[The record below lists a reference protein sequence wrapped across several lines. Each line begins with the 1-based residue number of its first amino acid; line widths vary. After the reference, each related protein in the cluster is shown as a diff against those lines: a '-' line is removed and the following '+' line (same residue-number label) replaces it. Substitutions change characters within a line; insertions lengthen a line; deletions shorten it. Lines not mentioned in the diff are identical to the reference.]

1 MTVVPSGGGSATGQ
15 EPFACDF
22 HIHNVRNYMRDVDMN
37 ERGKQLI
44 APVLLL
50 GFTTC
55 GSAMAADEP
64 AAPAAAAE
72 PAKPAPGTLAGV
84 LDASGITATGYV
96 AASYYHSN
104 GYSTYHQFDNKHDSF
119 QLDQAALTIAFQ
131 PKEGFGAL
139 VNVAAGEDMKI
150 LNAAEGS
157 NPNTFD
163 VVQGFIQYATG
174 PLTVIAGKYVTLVG
188 AEVIA
193 PTGNTNFSRSLLF
206 FAEPLT
212 HTGIRATYAASDT
225 LSVVAGANN
234 GWNYSSL
241 STSGSKTAE
250 LGVAW
255 TPSKA
260 FSLTAQA
267 YVGKDPTFDAQ
278 RTLVD
283 AVATYS
289 ATDALTLILSFDW
302 GKQKQHAAGDPD
314 LDWNGAA
321 FYTNYALNDQWR
333 VSLRLEY
340 LDDKEGFVSGIVGTA
355 QKFKEGTVTFGYA
368 PVKSFELRMEAR
380 YDKSDKS
387 TFVRKITTDTSIN
400 PFADSQ
406 TGVALQGV
414 YKF

>member
-1 MTVVPSGGGSATGQ
+1 
-15 EPFACDF
+15 
-22 HIHNVRNYMRDVDMN
+22 MN
-37 ERGKQLI
+37 HMNNSGKQLI
-44 APVLLL
+44 ASAAML
-50 GFTTC
+50 GFVAC
-55 GSAMAADEP
+55 NVAIAED
-64 AAPAAAAE
+64 E
-72 PAKPAPGTLAGV
+72 PAKPAATAGPSVSDV
-84 LDASGITATGYV
+84 LTASGITESGYV

-104 GYSTYHQFDNKHDSF
+104 GYNTYHQFDNKHDSF
-119 QLDQAALTIAFQ
+119 QLDQAGLTIAFQ

-139 VNVAAGEDMKI
+139 VNVAAGDDMKI
-150 LNAAEGS
+150 LNAAEGGS
-157 NPNTFD
+157 PNTFD
-163 VVQGFIQYATG
+163 VVQAFAQYASG
-174 PLTVIAGKYVTLVG
+174 PLTVIAGKYVTLAG

-193 PTGNTNFSRSLLF
+193 PIGNTNFSRSLLF

-212 HTGIRATYAASDT
+212 HTGVRVTYAASDT
-225 LSVVAGANN
+225 LNIVGGVNN

-255 TPSKA
+255 TPSKT
-260 FSLTAQA
+260 FSLAAQA

-289 ATDALTLILSFDW
+289 ATDALTLVLSYDW
-302 GKQKQHAAGDPD
+302 GKQEQHAAGDPD
-314 LDWNGAA
+314 LDWNGVA

-340 LDDKEGFVSGIVGTA
+340 LDDKDGFVSGLVGTS
-355 QKFKEGTVTFGYA
+355 QKLKEGTLTFGYA

-380 YDKSDKS
+380 YDKSDKA
-387 TFVRKITTDTSIN
+387 TFVRSINAEETVN

-406 TGVALQGV
+406 TGFALQGV

>member
-1 MTVVPSGGGSATGQ
+1 
-15 EPFACDF
+15 
-22 HIHNVRNYMRDVDMN
+22 MN
-37 ERGKQLI
+37 KCGKQLI
-44 APVLLL
+44 APALML
-50 GFTTC
+50 GITTC
-55 GSAMAADEP
+55 AAALATDEPAAPAAEP

-72 PAKPAPGTLAGV
+72 PAKPAPGTLTGV

-96 AASYYHSN
+96 AASYYYSN
-104 GYSTYHQFDNKHDSF
+104 GYSTYHEFDDKHDSF

-150 LNAAEGS
+150 LNAAEG
-157 NPNTFD
+157 NDPNTFD
-163 VVQGFIQYATG
+163 VVQGFVQYATG
-174 PLTVIAGKYVTLVG
+174 PLTVIGGKFVTLAG

-206 FAEPLT
+206 YAEPMT

-225 LSVVAGANN
+225 LSLIAGVNN
-234 GWNYSSL
+234 GWNYSSV
-241 STSGSKTAE
+241 STSGPKTAE
-250 LGVAW
+250 LGVTW
-255 TPSKA
+255 TPSEA

-267 YVGKDPTFDAQ
+267 YVGNDPTFDAQ

-283 AVATYS
+283 TVATYS
-289 ATDALTLILSFDW
+289 ATDALTFILSVDW
-302 GKQKQHAAGDPD
+302 GKQEQHAAGDPE

-340 LDDKEGFVSGIVGTA
+340 LDDEDGFVSGIIGTA
-355 QKFKEGTVTFGYA
+355 QKLKEGTLTFGYA

-387 TFVRKITTDTSIN
+387 TFVRTITTDPNIN

-406 TGVALQGV
+406 TGVGLQGV

>member
-1 MTVVPSGGGSATGQ
+1 M
-15 EPFACDF
+15 
-22 HIHNVRNYMRDVDMN
+22 NV
-37 ERGKQLI
+37 RGKQLI
-44 APVLLL
+44 APLLLL

-55 GSAMAADEP
+55 GSAMAADES

-84 LDASGITATGYV
+84 LDASGITATGHA

-163 VVQGFIQYATG
+163 VVQGFVQYATG
-174 PLTVIAGKYVTLVG
+174 PLTVIAGKYVTLAG

-212 HTGIRATYAASDT
+212 HTGVRATYAASDT
-225 LSVVAGANN
+225 LSVVAGVNN

-340 LDDKEGFVSGIVGTA
+340 LDDKEGFVSGILGTA
-355 QKFKEGTVTFGYA
+355 QKLKEGTVTFGYA

>member
-1 MTVVPSGGGSATGQ
+1 MNGMKKSA
-15 EPFACDF
+15 
-22 HIHNVRNYMRDVDMN
+22 
-37 ERGKQLI
+37 KQL
-44 APVLLL
+44 L
-50 GFTTC
+50 
-55 GSAMAADEP
+55 
-64 AAPAAAAE
+64 APALMLSIATYGVAAAEQE
-72 PAKPAPGTLAGV
+72 PAKPAATSASSLSDV
-84 LDASGITATGYV
+84 LTASGITESGYV

-104 GYSTYHQFDNKHDSF
+104 GYNTDHQFDNKHDSF
-119 QLDQAALTIAFQ
+119 QLDQAGLTIAFQ

-139 VNVAAGEDMKI
+139 VNIAAGEDMKI

-163 VVQGFIQYATG
+163 VVQAFAQYAAG
-174 PLTVIAGKYVTLVG
+174 PLTVIAGKYVTLAG

-193 PTGNTNFSRSLLF
+193 STGNTNFSRSFLF

-212 HTGIRATYAASDT
+212 HTGIRATYSATDT
-225 LSVVAGANN
+225 LNIVAGVNN

-255 TPSKA
+255 TPSKT
-260 FSLTAQA
+260 FSLAAQA
-267 YVGKDPTFDAQ
+267 YVGKDPAFDAQ

-289 ATDALTLILSFDW
+289 VTDALTLVLSYDW

-314 LDWNGAA
+314 LDWNGVA

-340 LDDKEGFVSGIVGTA
+340 LDDKEGFVSGLVGTP
-355 QKFKEGTVTFGYA
+355 QKLKEGTLTFGYD
-368 PVKSFELRMEAR
+368 PVKSFELRIEAR

-387 TFVRKITTDTSIN
+387 TFVRSLTEVAN

-406 TGVALQGV
+406 TGFALQGV

>member
-1 MTVVPSGGGSATGQ
+1 
-15 EPFACDF
+15 
-22 HIHNVRNYMRDVDMN
+22 MN
-37 ERGKQLI
+37 KCGKQLVTPALMLGI
-44 APVLLL
+44 A
-50 GFTTC
+50 TC
-55 GSAMAADEP
+55 GAAMAADEP
-64 AAPAAAAE
+64 AAPVAAE

-139 VNVAAGEDMKI
+139 VDVAAGEDMKI
-150 LNAAEGS
+150 LNTAEGS

-163 VVQGFIQYATG
+163 VVQGFVQYATG
-174 PLTVIAGKYVTLVG
+174 PLTVIAGKYVTLAG

-225 LSVVAGANN
+225 FTLVAGVNN

-255 TPSKA
+255 TPSKTFA
-260 FSLTAQA
+260 LTAQA
-267 YVGKDPTFDAQ
+267 YVGKDATFDAQ
-278 RTLVD
+278 RTLLD

-289 ATDALTLILSFDW
+289 ATDALTFILSYDW
-302 GKQKQHAAGDPD
+302 GKQQQHAAGDPD
-314 LDWNGAA
+314 LDWNGVA

-333 VSLRLEY
+333 TSLRLEY
-340 LDDKEGFVSGIVGTA
+340 LDDKDGFVSGLVGTP
-355 QKFKEGTVTFGYA
+355 QKLKEGTLTFGYA

-380 YDKSDKS
+380 YDKSDKA
-387 TFVRKITTDTSIN
+387 TFVRQIN
-400 PFADSQ
+400 NIENANPLANSQ

>member
-1 MTVVPSGGGSATGQ
+1 
-15 EPFACDF
+15 
-22 HIHNVRNYMRDVDMN
+22 MN
-37 ERGKQLI
+37 KFGKQLI
-44 APVLLL
+44 GPALML
-50 GFTTC
+50 GITTC
-55 GSAMAADEP
+55 GAAMADEP
-64 AAPAAAAE
+64 AAPAAAAAAE

-119 QLDQAALTIAFQ
+119 QIDQAALTVAFQ

-139 VNVAAGEDMKI
+139 VDVAAGEDMKI
-150 LNAAEGS
+150 LNAAEGN

-174 PLTVIAGKYVTLVG
+174 PMTVIAGKFVTLAG

-225 LSVVAGANN
+225 FSVIAGVNN

-255 TPSKA
+255 TPSKTFA
-260 FSLTAQA
+260 LTAQA
-267 YVGKDPTFDAQ
+267 YVGKDPTFDAL

-283 AVATYS
+283 AVATYN
-289 ATDALTLILSFDW
+289 ATDALTFILSFDW
-302 GKQKQHAAGDPD
+302 GKQEQHTAGDPD

-321 FYTNYALNDQWR
+321 FYTNYAFNDQWR

-340 LDDKEGFVSGIVGTA
+340 LDDKEGFVSGLVDTP
-355 QKFKEGTVTFGYA
+355 QKLKEGTLTFGYS

-387 TFVRKITTDTSIN
+387 TFVRTITNDPSIN

-414 YKF
+414 FKF

>member
-1 MTVVPSGGGSATGQ
+1 MDSMKK
-15 EPFACDF
+15 C
-22 HIHNVRNYMRDVDMN
+22 
-37 ERGKQLI
+37 GKQLI
-44 APVLLL
+44 GPALML
-50 GFTTC
+50 GITTC
-55 GSAMAADEP
+55 GAAMAAD
-64 AAPAAAAE
+64 E

-84 LDASGITATGYV
+84 LDASGITETGYV

-163 VVQGFIQYATG
+163 VVQGFVQYATG
-174 PLTVIAGKYVTLVG
+174 PLTVIAGKYVTLAG

-225 LSVVAGANN
+225 LSLVAGVNN

-255 TPSKA
+255 TPSKTFA
-260 FSLTAQA
+260 LTAQA
-267 YVGKDPTFDAQ
+267 YVGKDSTFDAQ

-289 ATDALTLILSFDW
+289 ATDALTLILSYDW

-333 VSLRLEY
+333 ASLRLEY
-340 LDDKEGFVSGIVGTA
+340 LDDKEGFVSGLVGTP
-355 QKFKEGTVTFGYA
+355 QKLKEGTLTFGYA
-368 PVKSFELRMEAR
+368 PVKSFELRIEAR
-380 YDKSDKS
+380 YDKSDKA
-387 TFVRKITTDTSIN
+387 TFVRKINNIVNAN
-400 PFADSQ
+400 PLANSQ
-406 TGVALQGV
+406 TGIALQGV